1 MSERKN
7 ETSCWEQWIK
17 QADRE
22 LANADRRWRYHNKS
36 FDAMGDNIVARE
48 SASRYVPLDELIANT
63 CANSFIA
70 QIGNLKLQEAVRKL
84 KPKQQEILYLV
95 FWQEFNQAE
104 AAQLLHCS
112 QANVSKRLDRTLISL
127 VKELLK

>member
-7 ETSCWEQWIK
+7 EASYWEQWIK

-48 SASRYVPLDELIANT
+48 SASRYVPLDGLIANT
-63 CANSFIA
+63 CANSFIE
-70 QIGNLKLQEAVRKL
+70 QIGDLKLQEAVRKL
-84 KPKQQEILYLV
+84 KPKQQEALYLL
-95 FWQEFNQAE
+95 FWQEYSQAE
-104 AAQLLHCS
+104 AAQSLHCS
-112 QANVSKRLDRTLISL
+112 QANVSKLLDRTLISL
-127 VKELLK
+127 VKELLR